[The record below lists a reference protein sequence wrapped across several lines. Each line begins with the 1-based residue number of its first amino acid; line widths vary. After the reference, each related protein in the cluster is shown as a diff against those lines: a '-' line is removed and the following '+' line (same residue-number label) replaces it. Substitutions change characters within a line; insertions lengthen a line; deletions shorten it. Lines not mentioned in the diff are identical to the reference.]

1 MRFKKFNDIENI
13 RHAKVEEKP
22 IKNYTGNIDEVNCSS
37 PNKNTSAATKKEMV
51 EMQGMFKQRNKAI
64 EQSVKDHDPKSEYA
78 IEKYL
83 KENNLELNTK
93 DTDKIIE
100 LGGAVARRFKNKFER
115 ARPYHL
121 ADAMGMKFD
130 SMPLK
135 SDSMKTPAYPSG
147 HSLQSRLIAEYYA
160 EKYPEHKAELIDRAD
175 ECGMGRVFAGWHYPS
190 DHKAGVK
197 LAKEIYPKINLRKSL
212 KESIIDIPR
221 KTYARGV
228 FDKAD
233 TPNPVLKPSVKKMA
247 LDGIKTFEKFGKV
260 VKYTLIG
267 SILTKQYR
275 ADADL
280 DINILFDIPGS
291 KAEQEKVHDEIREY
305 QGQINGKNI
314 PGTEHPINYFSI
326 INPVTFNKAR
336 DMADGTFDI
345 DTNKWIKK
353 PEPGTFEPEK
363 YVTDFQKRV
372 SEIDVVKGELVRDM
386 IDYEELKDLT
396 GADIKNLSSLV
407 SKKLA
412 EIKDSINTLID
423 IGDKTINDRKDAFSK
438 DMSPDE
444 IRKFGVKNRLPKN
457 VIYKMLE
464 KYHYLKFFKKL
475 NEIMEDGKITPDELK
490 SLSKIKEAKGRSI
503 AFTFGRFNPPTIG
516 HEKLINKVAQQRT
529 DDYRIYLSKS
539 EDTNKNPLNARV
551 KLATMKQMFPRHAR
565 NIMLNPSNMILDIA
579 TELHNRGYSNVTFVA
594 GSDRVREFDTILKK
608 YNGVKSRH
616 GLYDFDSINVAS
628 AGERDPDAD
637 GATGMSASKMRQA
650 AKDKDFT
657 SFKKGLPSGFANTT
671 KAQDL
676 FKNVRKGMML
686 AASYDIEEGTLRFKP
701 FITASTK
708 EELDKMTLR
717 DKYISEQMY
726 DVGDIVD
733 DVESNITGVIIR
745 RGTNYVTLED
755 EDMKLHKC
763 WLYNIMETP
772 VYPVKLEERSMN
784 LKEKRKNPY
793 DKETDQPKKYVAGL
807 SDKDKKAHDKHL
819 EKQGKK
825 SDSDKSAYVQSPAD
839 KKAKTKTSKHTKR
852 FKQMYGELKTKRD
865 EKEPQHRGNEF
876 NDTGIPESY
885 DIGHDYAKYTSSITP
900 GEKHYKTTF
909 QGTSYT
915 PSKHSDNLI
924 NINAEKEK
932 EMNKKVELKDIEEWA
947 TKEETINK
955 YKERYGEEWQSKI
968 EETYNKMFNKVIDTN
983 SNMQEGRM
991 KEIAID
997 LMSKEKGGLDAE
1009 EFERKY
1015 RKSKAEMRKELG
1027 ASEGFKMSF
1036 KEFAEE
1042 VNEWGVLPS
1051 LITEAEYQGKKVK
1064 LNDPIRGGSKKF
1076 YVYTKNEKG
1085 NVVKVSFGDTTGLSI
1100 KRDDPARRRS
1110 FRARHNCDNPGPK
1123 WKARYWSCYQWR
1135 AGAKV
1140 NN

>member
-1 MRFKKFNDIENI
+1 MRFKDF
-13 RHAKVEEKP
+13 
-22 IKNYTGNIDEVNCSS
+22 
-37 PNKNTSAATKKEMV
+37 
-51 EMQGMFKQRNKAI
+51 
-64 EQSVKDHDPKSEYA
+64 
-78 IEKYL
+78 
-83 KENNLELNTK
+83 
-93 DTDKIIE
+93 
-100 LGGAVARRFKNKFER
+100 
-115 ARPYHL
+115 
-121 ADAMGMKFD
+121 
-130 SMPLK
+130 
-135 SDSMKTPAYPSG
+135 
-147 HSLQSRLIAEYYA
+147 
-160 EKYPEHKAELIDRAD
+160 
-175 ECGMGRVFAGWHYPS
+175 
-190 DHKAGVK
+190 
-197 LAKEIYPKINLRKSL
+197 L

-233 TPNPVLKPSVKKMA
+233 TPNPKLKESVKKQI
-247 LDGIKTFEKFGKV
+247 LDSIKTFEKFGKV

-291 KAEQEKVHDEIREY
+291 KEEQEKVHDEIREY
-305 QGQINGKNI
+305 QGEINGKTI
-314 PGTEHPINYFSI
+314 PGTQHPINFFSI
-326 INPVTFNKAR
+326 IDPVTFNKAR

-345 DTNKWIKK
+345 DSNKWIKK

-396 GADIKNLSSLV
+396 GDDIKNLSSLV
-407 SKKLA
+407 SKKLD
-412 EIKDSINTLID
+412 EIKSSINTLID
-423 IGDKTINDRKDAFSK
+423 IGDKTIADRKDAFST

-444 IRKFGVKNRLPKN
+444 IRKFGIKNRLPKN

-475 NEIMEDGKITPDELK
+475 KEIMEDGKISPDELK

-529 DDYRIYLSKS
+529 DDYKIYLSKS
-539 EDTNKNPLNARV
+539 EDTSKNPLNARV

-579 TELHNRGYSNVTFVA
+579 TELYKKGYSNVTFVA

-637 GATGMSASKMRQA
+637 GATGMSASKMRAA
-650 AKDKDFT
+650 AKDKDFDT
-657 SFKKGLPSGFANTT
+657 FKKGLPSSFANS
-671 KAQDL
+671 KNAQDL

-686 AASYDIEEGTLRFKP
+686 AASIDHGAGAFRFKP

-708 EELDKMTLR
+708 EELEKMTLR
-717 DKYISEQMY
+717 DKYISEHLY

-733 DVESNITGVIIR
+733 DVETNITGVIVR

-755 EDMKLHKC
+755 ENMKLHKS

-772 VYPVKLEERSMN
+772 VYPIKLEERARK
-784 LKEKRKNPY
+784 LKY

-807 SDKDKKAHDKHL
+807 SDKEKKAHDRHL

-825 SDSDKSAYVQSPAD
+825 SDSDKSAYKQSPAD
-839 KKAKTKTSKHTKR
+839 KVAKTKTSTHTKR
-852 FKQMYGELKTKRD
+852 FKQMYGELKTKN
-865 EKEPQHRGNEF
+865 EKEPHHRGNEF
-876 NDTGIPESY
+876 SDTGMPEAY
-885 DIGHDYAKYTSSITP
+885 DIGHDYAKYTSLLTP
-900 GEKHYKTTF
+900 GEKHYSSKF
-909 QGTSYT
+909 QGGPYK

-924 NINAEKEK
+924 NVNADKDMK
-932 EMNKKVELKDIEEWA
+932 PMNKKVELKDIEEWA

-983 SNMQEGRM
+983 TNMQEGRM
-991 KEIAID
+991 KDIAID
-997 LMSKEKGGLDAE
+997 LKSKEEGGLDAE
-1009 EFERKY
+1009 EFQRKY
-1015 RKSKAEMRKELG
+1015 NKSKAEMRKDLG
-1027 ASEGFKMSF
+1027 ASEGFKLSF
-1036 KEFAEE
+1036 KDFMNEE
-1042 VNEWGVLPS
+1042 ADEWGIYPS
-1051 LITEAEYQGKKVK
+1051 QINEADYQGKTVT
-1064 LNDPIRGGSKKF
+1064 LNKPVRGGSKKF

-1085 NVVKVSFGDTTGLSI
+1085 NVVKVSFGDPNMEI
-1100 KRDDPARRRS
+1100 KRDNPARRRS

-1123 WKARYWSCYQWR
+1123 WKARYWSCKKW
-1135 AGAKV
+1135 
-1140 NN
+1140 

>member
-22 IKNYTGNIDEVNCSS
+22 IKNYTGNINEIDCPTPS
-37 PNKNTSAATKKEMV
+37 KNTSAATKKEMI

-64 EQSVKDHDPKSEYA
+64 EQSVKNHDPKSQYA

-83 KENNLELNTK
+83 KDNNLELNK
-93 DTDKIIE
+93 NDTDKIAE
-100 LGGAVARRFKNKFER
+100 TGAAIAKKLKNKFER
-115 ARPYHL
+115 ARPYQV
-121 ADAMGMKFD
+121 AEATGMTFNI
-130 SMPLK
+130 MPLE

-147 HSLQSRLIAEYYA
+147 HSLQSRLIGEYYA
-160 EKYPEHKAELIDRAD
+160 EKYPDHREGLIDAAD
-175 ECGMGRVFAGWHYPS
+175 ECGMGRVYAGWHYPS
-190 DHKAGVK
+190 DHNASVK
-197 LAKEIYPKINLRKSL
+197 LAKEVYPKINLNRKSL

-233 TPNPVLKPSVKKMA
+233 KPNPVLKPSVKKMA

-305 QGQINGKNI
+305 QAEINGKNI

-326 INPVTFNKAR
+326 IDPVTFNKAR

-396 GADIKNLSSLV
+396 NADIENLSGLV

-423 IGDKTINDRKDAFSK
+423 IGDKTIADRKDAFSI

-444 IRKFGVKNRLPKN
+444 IRKFCVKNRLPKN

-475 NEIMEDGKITPDELK
+475 KEIMEDGKISPDELK

-516 HEKLINKVAQQRT
+516 HEKLINKVVQQRT

-539 EDTNKNPLNARV
+539 EDTSKNPLNARV

-565 NIMLNPSNMILDIA
+565 SIMLNPSNMILDIA
-579 TELHNRGYSNVTFVA
+579 TELYKKGYSNVTFVA

-637 GATGMSASKMRQA
+637 GATGMSASKMRAA
-650 AKDKDFT
+650 AKDKDFNT
-657 SFKKGLPSGFANTT
+657 FKKGLPSGFANS
-671 KAQDL
+671 KNAQDL
-676 FKNVRKGMML
+676 FRNVRKGMML
-686 AASYDIEEGTLRFKP
+686 AASYEVGELKFKP
-701 FITASTK
+701 FVTASTL
-708 EELDKMTLR
+708 EELNKMTLR
-717 DKYISEQMY
+717 DKYISEHLY

-733 DVESNITGVIIR
+733 DVETNVTGVIIR

-772 VYPVKLEERSMN
+772 VYPVKLEERSMK
-784 LKEKRKNPY
+784 LKEKRKNQY
-793 DKETDQPKKYVAGL
+793 DKETDQPKKYVEGL

-819 EKQGKK
+819 DKQGKK

-852 FKQMYGELKTKRD
+852 FKQMYGEIKTKNER
-865 EKEPQHRGNEF
+865 EPQHRGNEF
-876 NDTGIPESY
+876 NDTGMPESY

-900 GEKHYKTTF
+900 GEKHYKQTF

-924 NINAEKEK
+924 NINAEKDK

-983 SNMQEGRM
+983 TNMQEGRM
-991 KEIAID
+991 KDIAID

-1036 KEFAEE
+1036 KEFAED

-1051 LITEAEYQGKKVK
+1051 TITEAQYQGKTVT
-1064 LNDPIRGGSKKF
+1064 LNKPVRGGTKKF
-1076 YVYTKNEKG
+1076 YVYVKNEKG
-1085 NVVKVSFGDTTGLSI
+1085 NIIKLGFGDPNMEI
-1100 KRDDPARRRS
+1100 KADNPARRRS

-1123 WKARYWSCYQWR
+1123 WKARYWSCKKW
-1135 AGAKV
+1135 
-1140 NN
+1140 

>member
-1 MRFKKFNDIENI
+1 MRFKDFI
-13 RHAKVEEKP
+13 
-22 IKNYTGNIDEVNCSS
+22 
-37 PNKNTSAATKKEMV
+37 
-51 EMQGMFKQRNKAI
+51 
-64 EQSVKDHDPKSEYA
+64 
-78 IEKYL
+78 
-83 KENNLELNTK
+83 
-93 DTDKIIE
+93 
-100 LGGAVARRFKNKFER
+100 
-115 ARPYHL
+115 
-121 ADAMGMKFD
+121 
-130 SMPLK
+130 
-135 SDSMKTPAYPSG
+135 
-147 HSLQSRLIAEYYA
+147 
-160 EKYPEHKAELIDRAD
+160 
-175 ECGMGRVFAGWHYPS
+175 
-190 DHKAGVK
+190 
-197 LAKEIYPKINLRKSL
+197 

-233 TPNPVLKPSVKKMA
+233 TPNPVLKPSVKKQV
-247 LDGIKTFEKFGKV
+247 LDGVKTFEKFGKV

-280 DINILFDIPGS
+280 DVNILFDIPGS

-305 QGQINGKNI
+305 QGQINGKTI

-326 INPVTFNKAR
+326 IDPVTFNKAR

-363 YVTDFQKRV
+363 YVSDFQKRV

-396 GADIKNLSSLV
+396 SSDIDNLSSLV
-407 SKKLA
+407 SKKLD

-475 NEIMEDGKITPDELK
+475 KEIMEDGKITPAELK

-539 EDTNKNPLNARV
+539 EDTSKNPLNARV
-551 KLATMKQMFPRHAR
+551 KLATMKQMFPRHSR
-565 NIMLNPSNMILDIA
+565 SILLNPSNMILDIV
-579 TELHNRGYSNVTFVA
+579 TDLYKRGYSNITMVA

-616 GLYDFDSINVAS
+616 GLYDFDSISVVS
-628 AGERDPDAD
+628 AGERDPDAE
-637 GATGMSASKMRQA
+637 GATGMSASKMRAA
-650 AKDKDFT
+650 AKSKDFA
-657 SFKKGLPSGFANTT
+657 SFKKGLPSGFANS
-671 KAQDL
+671 KNAQDL
-676 FKNVRKGMML
+676 FRNVRKGMML
-686 AASYDIEEGTLRFKP
+686 AASFEVDSAFRFKP

-717 DKYISEQMY
+717 DKYISEHLY

-733 DVESNITGVIIR
+733 DMENNITGVIVR

-755 EDMKLHKC
+755 EEMSLHKC

-772 VYPVKLEERSMN
+772 VYSVKLEERSN
-784 LKEKRKNPY
+784 KLK
-793 DKETDQPKKYVAGL
+793 G
-807 SDKDKKAHDKHL
+807 
-819 EKQGKK
+819 K
-825 SDSDKSAYVQSPAD
+825 SDSNKAD
-839 KKAKTKTSKHTKR
+839 KVAKIKPSKHTKG
-852 FKQMYGELKTKRD
+852 FKQMYGELKTKSER
-865 EKEPQHRGNEF
+865 EPHHRGNEF
-876 NDTGIPESY
+876 NTDGIPEAY
-885 DIGHDYAKYTSSITP
+885 EIGHDWAKYTSSITP
-900 GEKHYKTTF
+900 GEKHYNPKY
-909 QGTSYT
+909 QGGSYS

-924 NINAEKEK
+924 NVNASKDIS
-932 EMNKKVELKDIEEWA
+932 MTDNKKVELKDIEEWA
-947 TKEETINK
+947 SKEETINK

-997 LMSKEKGGLDAE
+997 LKSKVEGGLDPE
-1009 EFERKY
+1009 EFQRKY
-1015 RKSKAEMRKELG
+1015 NKSKAEMRKDLG
-1027 ASEGFKMSF
+1027 ATEGFKLSF
-1036 KEFAEE
+1036 KDFMKEE
-1042 VNEWGVLPS
+1042 ADEWGIFPS
-1051 LITEAEYQGKKVK
+1051 QITEAEHQGKKVT
-1064 LNDPIRGGSKKF
+1064 LNKPVRGGSKKF
-1076 YVYTKNEKG
+1076 YVYTKGPND
-1085 NVVKVSFGDTTGLSI
+1085 NIVKVSFGDPNMEI
-1100 KRDDPARRRS
+1100 KADDPARRRS

-1123 WKARYWSCYQWR
+1123 WKARYWSCKKW
-1135 AGAKV
+1135 
-1140 NN
+1140 

>member
-1 MRFKKFNDIENI
+1 MRFKDF
-13 RHAKVEEKP
+13 
-22 IKNYTGNIDEVNCSS
+22 
-37 PNKNTSAATKKEMV
+37 
-51 EMQGMFKQRNKAI
+51 
-64 EQSVKDHDPKSEYA
+64 
-78 IEKYL
+78 
-83 KENNLELNTK
+83 
-93 DTDKIIE
+93 
-100 LGGAVARRFKNKFER
+100 
-115 ARPYHL
+115 
-121 ADAMGMKFD
+121 
-130 SMPLK
+130 
-135 SDSMKTPAYPSG
+135 
-147 HSLQSRLIAEYYA
+147 
-160 EKYPEHKAELIDRAD
+160 
-175 ECGMGRVFAGWHYPS
+175 
-190 DHKAGVK
+190 
-197 LAKEIYPKINLRKSL
+197 L

-221 KTYARGV
+221 QTYAKGV

-233 TPNPVLKPSVKKMA
+233 TPNPVLKPSVKKLV

-291 KAEQEKVHDEIREY
+291 KEEQEKVHDEIREY

-314 PGTEHPINYFSI
+314 PGTQHPINYFSI
-326 INPVTFNKAR
+326 IDPVTFNKAR

-345 DTNKWIKK
+345 DSNKWIKK

-396 GADIKNLSSLV
+396 GDDIKNLSSLV
-407 SKKLA
+407 SKKLD
-412 EIKDSINTLID
+412 EIKSSINTLID
-423 IGDKTINDRKDAFSK
+423 IGDKTIADRKDAFST

-444 IRKFGVKNRLPKN
+444 IRKFGIKNRLPKN

-475 NEIMEDGKITPDELK
+475 KEIMEDGKISPDELK

-529 DDYRIYLSKS
+529 DDYKIYLSKS
-539 EDTNKNPLNARV
+539 EDTSKNPLNARV

-579 TELHNRGYSNVTFVA
+579 TELYKKGYSNVTFVA

-637 GATGMSASKMRQA
+637 GATGMSASKMRAA
-650 AKDKDFT
+650 AKDKDFDT
-657 SFKKGLPSGFANTT
+657 FKKGLPSSFANS
-671 KAQDL
+671 KNAQDL

-686 AASYDIEEGTLRFKP
+686 AASIDHGAGAFRFKP

-708 EELDKMTLR
+708 EELEKMTLR
-717 DKYISEQMY
+717 DKYISEHLY

-733 DVESNITGVIIR
+733 DVETNITGVIVR

-755 EDMKLHKC
+755 ENMKLHKS

-772 VYPVKLEERSMN
+772 VYPIKLEERARK
-784 LKEKRKNPY
+784 LKY

-807 SDKDKKAHDKHL
+807 SDKEKKAHDRHL

-825 SDSDKSAYVQSPAD
+825 SDSDKSAYKQSPAD
-839 KKAKTKTSKHTKR
+839 KVAKTKTSTHTKR
-852 FKQMYGELKTKRD
+852 FKQMYGELKTKN
-865 EKEPQHRGNEF
+865 EKEPHHRGNEF
-876 NDTGIPESY
+876 SDTGMPEAY
-885 DIGHDYAKYTSSITP
+885 DIGHDYAKYTSLLTP
-900 GEKHYKTTF
+900 GEKHYSSKF
-909 QGTSYT
+909 QGGPYK

-924 NINAEKEK
+924 NVNADKDMK
-932 EMNKKVELKDIEEWA
+932 PMNKKVELKDIEEWA

-983 SNMQEGRM
+983 TNMQEGRM
-991 KEIAID
+991 KDIAID
-997 LMSKEKGGLDAE
+997 LKSKEEGGLDAE
-1009 EFERKY
+1009 EFQRKY
-1015 RKSKAEMRKELG
+1015 NKSKAEMRKDLG
-1027 ASEGFKMSF
+1027 ASEGFKLSF
-1036 KEFAEE
+1036 KDFMNEE
-1042 VNEWGVLPS
+1042 ADEWGIYPS
-1051 LITEAEYQGKKVK
+1051 QINEADYQGKTVT
-1064 LNDPIRGGSKKF
+1064 LNKPVRGGSKKF

-1085 NVVKVSFGDTTGLSI
+1085 NVVKVSFGDPNMEI
-1100 KRDDPARRRS
+1100 KRDNPARRRS

-1123 WKARYWSCYQWR
+1123 WKARYWSCKKW
-1135 AGAKV
+1135 
-1140 NN
+1140 

>member
-22 IKNYTGNIDEVNCSS
+22 IKNYTGNINEIDCPTPS
-37 PNKNTSAATKKEMV
+37 KNTSAATKKEMI

-64 EQSVKDHDPKSEYA
+64 EQSVKNHDPKSQYA

-83 KENNLELNTK
+83 KDNNLELNK
-93 DTDKIIE
+93 NDTDKIAE
-100 LGGAVARRFKNKFER
+100 TGAAIAKKLKNKFER
-115 ARPYHL
+115 ARPYQV
-121 ADAMGMKFD
+121 AEATGMTFNI
-130 SMPLK
+130 MPLE

-147 HSLQSRLIAEYYA
+147 HSLQSRLIGEYYA
-160 EKYPEHKAELIDRAD
+160 EKYPDHREGLIDAAD
-175 ECGMGRVFAGWHYPS
+175 ECGMGRVYAGWHYPS
-190 DHKAGVK
+190 DHNASVK
-197 LAKEIYPKINLRKSL
+197 LAKEVYPKINLNRKSL

-326 INPVTFNKAR
+326 IDPVTFNKAR

-396 GADIKNLSSLV
+396 NADIENLSGLV

-423 IGDKTINDRKDAFSK
+423 IGDKTIADRKDAFSI

-475 NEIMEDGKITPDELK
+475 KEIMEDGKISPDELK

-516 HEKLINKVAQQRT
+516 HEKLINKVVQQRT

-539 EDTNKNPLNARV
+539 EDTSKNPLNARV

-565 NIMLNPSNMILDIA
+565 SIMLNPSNMILDIA
-579 TELHNRGYSNVTFVA
+579 TELYKKGYSNVTFVA

-637 GATGMSASKMRQA
+637 GATGMSASKMRAA
-650 AKDKDFT
+650 AKDKDFNT
-657 SFKKGLPSGFANTT
+657 FKKGLPSGFANS
-671 KAQDL
+671 KNAQDL
-676 FKNVRKGMML
+676 FRNVRKGMML
-686 AASYDIEEGTLRFKP
+686 AASYEVGELKFKP
-701 FITASTK
+701 FVTASTL
-708 EELDKMTLR
+708 EELNKMTLR
-717 DKYISEQMY
+717 DKYISEHLY

-733 DVESNITGVIIR
+733 DVETNVTGVIIR

-772 VYPVKLEERSMN
+772 VYPVKLEERSMK
-784 LKEKRKNPY
+784 LKEKRKNQY

-819 EKQGKK
+819 DKQGKK

-852 FKQMYGELKTKRD
+852 FKQMYGELKTKNER
-865 EKEPQHRGNEF
+865 EPQHRGNEF
-876 NDTGIPESY
+876 NDTGMPESY

-900 GEKHYKTTF
+900 GEKHYKQTF

-924 NINAEKEK
+924 NINAEKDK

-983 SNMQEGRM
+983 TNMQEGRM
-991 KEIAID
+991 KDIAID

-1036 KEFAEE
+1036 KEFAED

-1051 LITEAEYQGKKVK
+1051 TITEAQYQGKTVT
-1064 LNDPIRGGSKKF
+1064 LNKPVRGGTKKF
-1076 YVYTKNEKG
+1076 YVYVKNEKG
-1085 NVVKVSFGDTTGLSI
+1085 NIIKLGFGDPNMEI
-1100 KRDDPARRRS
+1100 KADNPARRRS

-1123 WKARYWSCYQWR
+1123 WKARYWSCKKW
-1135 AGAKV
+1135 
-1140 NN
+1140 

>member
-1 MRFKKFNDIENI
+1 MRFKDFI
-13 RHAKVEEKP
+13 
-22 IKNYTGNIDEVNCSS
+22 
-37 PNKNTSAATKKEMV
+37 
-51 EMQGMFKQRNKAI
+51 
-64 EQSVKDHDPKSEYA
+64 
-78 IEKYL
+78 
-83 KENNLELNTK
+83 
-93 DTDKIIE
+93 
-100 LGGAVARRFKNKFER
+100 
-115 ARPYHL
+115 
-121 ADAMGMKFD
+121 
-130 SMPLK
+130 
-135 SDSMKTPAYPSG
+135 
-147 HSLQSRLIAEYYA
+147 
-160 EKYPEHKAELIDRAD
+160 
-175 ECGMGRVFAGWHYPS
+175 
-190 DHKAGVK
+190 
-197 LAKEIYPKINLRKSL
+197 

-221 KTYARGV
+221 KTYARPV
-228 FDKAD
+228 FDNAD
-233 TPNPVLKPSVKKMA
+233 TPNPKLKESVRKQI
-247 LDGIKTFEKFGKV
+247 LDSIKTFEKFGKV

-291 KAEQEKVHDEIREY
+291 KEEQEKVHDEIREY
-305 QGQINGKNI
+305 QGEINGKTI
-314 PGTEHPINYFSI
+314 PGTQHPINFFSI
-326 INPVTFNKAR
+326 IDPVTFNKAR

-345 DTNKWIKK
+345 DSNKWIKK

-396 GADIKNLSSLV
+396 GNDIKNLSSLV
-407 SKKLA
+407 SKKLD
-412 EIKDSINTLID
+412 EIKSSINTLID
-423 IGDKTINDRKDAFSK
+423 IGDKTIADRKDAFST

-475 NEIMEDGKITPDELK
+475 KEIMEDGKISPDELK

-529 DDYRIYLSKS
+529 DDYKIYLSKS
-539 EDTNKNPLNARV
+539 EDTSKNPLNARV

-579 TELHNRGYSNVTFVA
+579 TELYKKGYSNVTFVA

-637 GATGMSASKMRQA
+637 GATGMSASKMRAA
-650 AKDKDFT
+650 AKDKDFDT
-657 SFKKGLPSGFANTT
+657 FKKGLPSSFART
-671 KAQDL
+671 KNAQDL

-686 AASYDIEEGTLRFKP
+686 AASIDHGAGAFRFKP

-708 EELDKMTLR
+708 EELEKMTLR
-717 DKYISEQMY
+717 DKYISEHLY

-733 DVESNITGVIIR
+733 DVETNITGVIVR

-755 EDMKLHKC
+755 ENMKLHKS

-772 VYPVKLEERSMN
+772 VYPIKLEERARK
-784 LKEKRKNPY
+784 LKY

-807 SDKDKKAHDKHL
+807 SDKEKKAHDRHL

-825 SDSDKSAYVQSPAD
+825 SDSDKSAYKQSPAD
-839 KKAKTKTSKHTKR
+839 KVAKTKPSTHTKR
-852 FKQMYGELKTKRD
+852 FKQMYGELKTKNER
-865 EKEPQHRGNEF
+865 EPHHRGNEF
-876 NDTGIPESY
+876 NDTGIPEAY
-885 DIGHDYAKYTSSITP
+885 DIGHDYAKYTSLLTP
-900 GEKHYKTTF
+900 GEKHYSSKF
-909 QGTSYT
+909 QGGPYK

-924 NINAEKEK
+924 NVNADKDMK
-932 EMNKKVELKDIEEWA
+932 PMNKKVELKDIEEWA

-983 SNMQEGRM
+983 TNMQEGRM
-991 KEIAID
+991 KDIAID
-997 LMSKEKGGLDAE
+997 LKSKEEGGLDAE
-1009 EFERKY
+1009 EFQRKY
-1015 RKSKAEMRKELG
+1015 NKSKAEMRKDLG

-1036 KEFAEE
+1036 KQFAEE
-1042 VNEWGVLPS
+1042 VNEWGILPS
-1051 LITEAEYQGKKVK
+1051 TITESEYQGKKVK
-1064 LNDPIRGGSKKF
+1064 LNDPFRTSGGPKKF
-1076 YVYTKNEKG
+1076 SVYVKNEKG
-1085 NVVKVSFGDTTGLSI
+1085 NVVKVNFGDPNMEI
-1100 KRDDPARRRS
+1100 KRDDPARRKS
-1110 FRARHNCDNPGPK
+1110 FRARHNCENPGPK

-1135 AGAKV
+1135 GGAKV
-1140 NN
+1140 DS